1 MSEADDASSKA
12 ANLTAVEAISAKLA
26 EVTRL
31 AEKLDAKLCEAG
43 ARTQPV
49 PISTSALPISSTLTS
64 TTTTLARISSPI
76 VLTKS
81 TTTTTTTSSITAASI
96 GETIPTFVSS
106 NDFVST
112 SISANPADAAAD
124 VSNLTVS
131 NFGLLSSTTSSSS
144 SSSSSGAIVVSHV
157 EDTKTSSAVSS
168 VPTGS
173 FPSMMASNTSSMI
186 TDDVAEKKEIE
197 DVEKLNE
204 ESTNEDVNVDGYVT
218 ATECSITPTAR
229 SRSESFVTTP
239 ECEDVVSPIIPT
251 TSPTSAW
258 WKSEEESKDTEIII
272 PVEIEKS
279 DLSLQSSKMDEEEKP
294 GLLPIGKI
302 VTIEKST
309 EEKSG
314 KIVKEV
320 TETTTLRVSHDT
332 HLGVASYK
340 VTSNTLEDHR
350 QNVDVKKM
358 QDSNHIL
365 IEDENTKLNGIDRDD
380 IDVTSAKKDSSEL
393 PKEESKEIPIYSTT
407 SKEVTIDE
415 EKSQIISKE
424 TKNVC
429 SITKTY
435 ARQHEDSGIEMS
447 PTKRDKDD
455 LDGEEFLENARKS
468 GEWLR
473 LKVLEVQPELTKLGS
488 SVKEATEL
496 SNSHN
501 EVLLRLQSKQSPVEE
516 LLRQADQLIS
526 TQRPRA
532 EIYAAMAETL
542 GQAWRDVNDLLER
555 RKQILDCNVLFQCR
569 AEECGESMKALEMAC
584 NDHLLPIEI
593 DAVKN
598 FLSKIHDLR
607 KTMLEALM
615 GALQEGKTLL
625 DKLKEIANE
634 GTLDSR
640 PDKIKID
647 ADHAVLKVERWLE
660 DLHDKRRLIE
670 ASFRSR
676 KTQLE
681 QCLALAL
688 LATDLRD
695 LEEIL
700 NDRISALS
708 SSCDQLGDTSS
719 SAELLLFELKK
730 LQTEAKEFQD
740 RSIKITKSTERLV
753 SSGHFAGEQATE
765 QAYAI
770 LGAAADYVN
779 DLDQY
784 ETLLNRAVAFF
795 EAARSAITKLD
806 QLEIQLVTTE
816 HPPFS
821 TRLARFHGQ
830 MVNTIE
836 DVTSKPLM
844 EGYALLDITGRGAPG
859 AEGVRRTVEEL
870 ENRKIRLLQR
880 CTANEEENLEIS
892 RMINIFLEKY
902 EELHVW
908 LTNIA
913 EAFLQGHQDMGSDL
927 PMAKDFYKL
936 HDQLLND
943 LDKRNNEVEHLEFE
957 ILPIRERLDESQK
970 HEFHTKII
978 ELQNS
983 WAKTKNIV
991 ARRVDLG
998 YLYVQFHEIV
1008 EELRNKIELFDNNLE
1023 NCTEESKID
1032 DLMNKWKTIQSI
1044 YLKLSNS
1051 GKVFLDEAAK
1061 INDPYLDV
1069 TRACLC
1075 VQTLLEIF
1083 ANRQLTIT
1091 ESWEKW
1097 QTTIKILKE
1106 RRIEHERKIEESTK
1120 TLEWVSKFGEQL
1132 YPVITCQSIRIDSI
1146 LRDLEGS
1153 KRRILPELNKAVD
1166 ELDSRIK
1173 SIDNLVEKGEMHVD
1187 QQIKE
1192 KLSQMYEK
1200 LHTTA
1205 KNYKDLLTS
1214 LISIFENLH
1223 EVEHKIE
1230 ESKTKVDHVTSFS
1243 KSYDVDSVLN
1253 DFETNKRTITESLKH
1268 IQTEIEIIIGKIKL
1282 LEPPEAALQ
1291 DIDKLRLA
1299 LDNVVSPFQT
1309 FTVQTLTR
1317 IEEHRRICIFS
1328 EDLSRIDSDLRDL
1341 NEQLQTVDARFNE
1354 NLQAAKTA
1362 ANAFNQFEATMTMLE
1377 QRIDVFV
1384 RTTEKTIVISTP
1396 HVRNDLTSLKERW
1409 RDLKSR
1415 MENIKKR
1422 MVLCIQYFEL
1432 LEEAKEWYREGGKLL
1447 IVIARKAT
1455 SVKVP
1460 KDAMDL
1466 LQEIENYLKPG
1477 EQNQDNRIERLK
1489 ELSTLTFGIDRLPQ
1503 FNEIIVENRQ
1513 MLDSFAVISSEL
1525 RTLIQNLQNAE
1536 DLREKLRIEKLEADE
1551 KLHAVK
1557 KEMAAAEAARLEAE
1571 NARKIA
1577 EKLAVETLERAEIE
1591 ANRLKEEQLAK
1602 IEAQKVSTPTPTP
1615 PPPMSFSVSA
1625 QTDKFDGADEKYIH
1639 ETHTSAV
1646 TKKEI
1651 HILEKMKIEKIVPI
1665 VQKEPS
1671 PPKQMIV
1678 EESHKTM
1685 VYETEEKV
1693 SPEFTIPLNDATV
1706 QEGER
1711 FTFECRLIGYP
1722 IPEVVWYKD
1731 GISILNNPDYL
1742 TTFHQ
1747 GICTLTIEE
1756 TFAEDSAKF
1765 TCKAFNN
1772 FGSAE
1777 TSATL
1782 TVKETAPEEQP
1793 SPPVF
1798 IKELKQSTAIEG
1810 NSYRLE
1816 CTVEGNPLP
1825 TVQWYK
1831 NETNIDN
1838 SPDYIITYNNGEACM
1853 SFDEVFLDDKGI
1865 YTCKATNRLGQVST
1879 SAVLDVKSIE
1889 TSTEKPYFLIPLS
1902 NAMARAG
1909 QRVKLECEATG
1920 NPMPQL
1926 FWTHDGKPIDETTH
1940 TKIQTESGRTSLI
1953 ISEAFPKDA
1962 GCYTVTA
1969 KNDIGE
1975 ASVSCNVSVK
1985 GLLRRETSDSEF
1997 ACSDMEPTEPKIQL
2011 RLKDHEVFE
2020 GHSVRLDCV
2029 IVGQPEPEVIW
2040 YHNDKPVKESVDFQL
2055 LFQGDKC
2062 SLIIHE
2068 AYVDDAGVYKVVAIN
2083 SGGET
2088 SSQCTLKVLPI
2099 ARNLEEA
2106 DAKDKEIPV
2115 SSSPSSPPKF
2125 VKLPTDSLVAEGE
2138 DASFECAVTGEPKP
2152 EVKWYF
2158 DNNEIKTD
2166 NRILIKEKE
2175 DGTITLK
2182 ILSTIPED
2190 KGNYVVKA
2198 TNISGE
2204 AKAFARLVVRSL
2216 TDFRKKEEFVKMEE
2230 KLIAPS
2236 FKERFINR
2244 FVPEGVSTKF
2254 ECIVV
2259 GKPVPKIQWLFND
2272 RPVHGKDFLVSVSG
2286 DRQVLTIPETESS
2299 HAGTISCVAEN
2310 TAGKATCNAKLEIGI
2325 EPKREEE
2332 GTERLLQLVEIK
2344 PVEDMHAS
2352 SSSDKHFTAEKMS
2365 DETGLSGSQI
2375 LTKMSQTITESKTTH
2390 TSTKKEFISSMMSS
2404 SMGTPGQE
2412 PTSVTVK
2419 STVHSTEQSTSE
2431 NNAPPVVQSQKIEEF
2446 EKIIQD
2452 QPGEIR
2458 QEKTVVVSQGE
2469 EGIKRDG
2476 KTAQVQKPSRKS
2488 TAPRFVSP
2496 LTGMIVD
2503 QGADIILEGI
2513 VDGYPQPNIS
2523 WSKNGQE
2530 LQAKDGAKT
2539 SYTHNHVRLELKN
2552 VNVKNAGRYTC
2563 TANNEVG
2570 SASSTA
2576 DLVVKKTIFPPVFG
2590 RRLQA
2595 QVVKRGDR
2603 VIMEV
2608 EITGT
2613 PEPTVTWYKDDIP
2626 IKEQPPSLRIR
2637 QQGNCYILQIDKAE
2651 KTHAGK
2657 YMVRAINA
2665 GGEAQSIA
2673 DFAVFEPTPDTMT
2686 EVHKTVIYENVQDK
2700 KIIQPDVKKV
2710 DDVPSATTTLKT
2722 EQITG
2727 MTTIQPSSILKTI
2740 PTPSPAPITT
2750 TPILPSSLS
2759 TIRKT
2764 EVIDEIPEMKTCRSE
2779 KISSTFESHQTE
2791 TKSEQKFHMKLEHK
2805 TPPIIEPKAR
2815 PELTTTV
2822 KKVVQEDF
2830 TSKLIEPPS
2839 VATVEE
2845 QTKIENE
2852 NIETSTI
2859 AKKDALSFFESIT
2872 KESETVPKGPK
2883 EMIKLIDDSDG
2894 KGHEVKV
2901 GKLTQSYE
2909 RSTGYQEIKKPEPK
2923 PMDFQTTKKSV
2934 QDIFTK
2940 LEHGSSTRGV
2950 DNKLFDFPYS
2960 DYKSPLL
2967 DTKKTIMEDI
2977 TISSS
2982 PIESSASMFT
2992 RLETKS
2998 ESSETMMKGFTLV
3011 PEPPPEIGYMPKPD
3025 EIKKKSP
3032 EVPIKAKQLQESF
3045 EKTLSPI
3052 DAPIGGVKIFPTV
3065 PQKVIESPKIVK
3077 KPSTMPPPPF
3087 ELDKKEVVEEV
3098 CIKKDVHEK
3107 KDSSKMLKEE
3117 KIESPK
3123 FVSVP
3128 SYIRPVSPA
3137 RPWSSSSD
3145 VETRSHVSTDI
3156 SEYRCHS
3163 AASSHQEILRSI
3175 SPRPSVDGLAM
3186 EKSWAKKNTEATRKS
3201 WPPQP
3206 PTPSDTTPTLIKQF
3220 PGEDY
3225 KTSTKEFKQ
3234 ETEQTP
3240 DGGVK
3245 KTSIES
3251 SSSLEKHSWSSK
3263 QESMEKIVEKAPSP
3277 SKVVPPIIYKAE
3289 TIKVDHA
3296 INTIQEQSMRE
3307 KYSSECDVQKQSS
3320 SEKIVEEYSLKSP
3333 WSVGTDLK
3341 APGLVKSVEPPKKIY
3356 VPPTQ
3361 ESSKKMTESYSYD
3374 SVILEPGPPP
3384 EIGYV
3389 PPPMVK
3395 EKKIEMSVETK
3406 PAKIPPSTIKTIP
3419 SSVLQKKEESPP
3431 VLPPK
3436 DVKMTPPPLPAKQQS
3451 SLDNLE
3457 PFPFKPSPS
3466 PTQTKPVT
3474 KVVPPVTTPT
3484 KFVKGTF
3491 GSDYESDMD
3500 IHVKPKW
3507 RPYESD
3513 SEEPRYRRVQAP
3525 VSKQTVRPR
3534 STEPEPLPPSK
3545 FDTPPVEF
3553 SGPSKSMLT
3562 EESQQKMYKK
3572 TTFKRHE
3579 RETTKQQQQQPK
3591 YQPPI
3596 QPQTPPIVLKPGSP
3610 PIYVQP
3616 STISKPQPPKSPPT
3630 KKPESPKFKVKTF
3643 QQESGY
3649 MADTDEPLQQKAS
3662 NITIQKSFG
3671 KHDGSTSST
3680 SSSHM
3685 ESRTSYSESKS
3696 EYFESKSYHSHQ
3708 QQQKKEISS
3717 FVPITTITTP
3727 SPSSFPSQKPT
3738 PQQRTSFV
3746 EKTYSSSS
3754 GTEPTKLK
3762 TSKETVF
3769 TTDHSTHRKMESTRK
3784 VQGPSPSPS
3793 KFVKGEFRE
3802 SDYESDYDGRI
3813 SSVWK
3818 PRTTIETDDR
3828 SFKPVKPTLTGPG
3841 KSKEPI
3847 VSTLQ
3852 PDKIIEKT
3860 STKEQYEQ
3868 DNRMEDRSM
3877 IVTTP
3882 TRIKQVLLP
3891 GSPPEIAYAPPQGQ
3905 ETYYEARAGMPYH
3918 NAIGTETRKT
3928 VRMDESTENSRR
3940 IVTVEQTSRVIK
3952 FGDKQKSSSDLG
3964 SSMDD
3969 STKKQQQ
3976 KSYYRVPT
3984 PKKFVQGQFR
3994 ESDYESDVDSSR
4006 IKPKWAPADSDSE
4019 DPRYRRV
4026 QPPSGKSVRSSSL
4039 PVRQEHVVS
4048 PLEFDTG
4055 PPTPSSTMKRQTSMT
4070 QLRDDIRTSK
4080 LESTKFQQ
4088 QPFTRHDESMLQPG
4102 SPPEFGFVS
4111 RTDVK
4116 KAANHVASRHMS
4128 DMTSTFKSKTE
4139 KFVSDIQSDLKQGK
4153 PILKHPA
4160 ESRVSDGDEPR
4171 TYREESRVAEHGMKQ
4186 IDPDTGLIYFKYDF
4200 GYEFGIVLPGE
4211 GKKTITSTNKTI
4223 QGQRRASDIEVPI
4236 VHEFTTKK
4244 ENGYAKKESSN
4255 ISSSR
4260 ATKSTKFGPSKTVK
4274 WEPTSESEFSEAEDT
4289 KNARRRYPGFGGDN
4303 TTMPAPPSLVIPCS
4317 PSPSRWDH
4325 TTPSPLSL
4333 SPSLPSL
4340 SPRYSSATGPP
4351 SNVDSAGSPWPT
4363 SNGVSSAK
4371 EVIQP
4376 YLEILPK
4383 KAPLFI
4389 TPLRDIAVVSGQTA
4403 RFECIVQAEPQPN
4416 ILWSKDGRIIENSTN
4431 YEIHYRNGVCRL
4443 TIAHAYP
4450 DDAGTYACTATNGLG
4465 STVTSST
4472 LQVPGNRR
4480 SIYAPI

>member
-1 MSEADDASSKA
+1 MPTKGLEAADVLVALESKLAYLPGGRDREGRPLIVVNVPSELQPTTKPRLESIILYFLSIFSEGTKKGGLVLIIDARYRAWRVARSCIRLSVMLLGSRATSVFVIRPDGFWDKRVDSCTKSYKDSEPMYVTVERLHAFIEFSQLPYELCGNKFYDHTEWIRKRLKVEEYTKDGLELLSKMSNLHERLSSLDGIRMRQSDDDLESYWEIGMELTSVASRILNSGRSLVNTMSRDSSRDSLDTVKRIHGLLDSIELKQVDIENCWTQMERSLDTVKVIDDLEKGVSQVTEWILGPADAMLNCSYQVGFDVISSDELRRQHEQLELKCRETYGRYAELLHKIDCLPTGHLPEDLKSQKDFMDFVCRSFASRLERRRNVLITCQRFFRLVSEYFDKTSEVFDRLVMTNTTHDFSQASLKLLMLENNQLALEVLEQELVKEGEKLSDILSMPVKDALGRDIHVDYGEDIVNVRDILDATIARKNIFNDSVELQKLTLKQISLIYTYENDAEQAVKWLNDLFNVLFHNLMEVGCSTSEIQLQKEKHQSFQETAKGTYEYGCQLVNGARVLRLSCRLSLDNNVHLFSRLRQTWKQLRSAGQEQLTRLRVCAVFHRSVEDHCSKLRDLIEIVGSLKRARKNEDFASECRARAEIRDILGDREKLLLDVGRMVRLGRLLRTRLKEPVYHQRMSEAEDASGKA

-49 PISTSALPISSTLTS
+49 PIPSSALSISSTLTP
-64 TTTTLARISSPI
+64 TTTTLACTTSPV
-76 VLTKS
+76 VLPKPI
-81 TTTTTTTSSITAASI
+81 TTTTISSITASI
-96 GETIPTFVSS
+96 SEITPTFVYS
-106 NDFVST
+106 NDSASSSIGATDVST
-112 SISANPADAAAD
+112 
-124 VSNLTVS
+124 LTSSS
-131 NFGLLSSTTSSSS
+131 NFGLLP
-144 SSSSSGAIVVSHV
+144 GPIVSHV

-168 VPTGS
+168 IPSGS
-173 FPSMMASNTSSMI
+173 FPSMMASSEVVSNSSSM
-186 TDDVAEKKEIE
+186 TDAAEEKQDIE
-197 DVEKLNE
+197 DVEKLHE

-229 SRSESFVTTP
+229 SRSESFVTSP
-239 ECEDVVSPIIPT
+239 ECEDIVVSSIIPT
-251 TSPTSAW
+251 ASSTLAW
-258 WKSEEESKDTEIII
+258 WKPEEPTKEPEIII
-272 PVEIEKS
+272 PVKVEKS
-279 DLSLQSSKMDEEEKP
+279 DVLMQNTKVEEKNELVP
-294 GLLPIGKI
+294 LGK
-302 VTIEKST
+302 VVSIEKTT
-309 EEKSG
+309 EERSG

-332 HLGVASYK
+332 HLGLASYK
-340 VTSNTLEDHR
+340 VTSNTLEDHM
-350 QNVDVKKM
+350 QNVDVKEM
-358 QDSNHIL
+358 HDSHHVI
-365 IEDENTKLNGIDRDD
+365 IEDPNKTLNGIDPE
-380 IDVTSAKKDSSEL
+380 IDPISMKDLSESS
-393 PKEESKEIPIYSTT
+393 KDESSKRTPIYTKMIKKITT
-407 SKEVTIDE
+407 DE
-415 EKSQIISKE
+415 EKSHRISKE

-435 ARQHEDSGIEMS
+435 TRHHEDSGIEMS
-447 PTKRDKDD
+447 PTKRDKNEIE
-455 LDGEEFLENARKS
+455 GEEFLENARKS

-496 SNSHN
+496 SNAHN

-532 EIYAAMAETL
+532 EVYAAMAETL

-555 RKQILDCNVLFQCR
+555 RKQILDSNVLFQCR
-569 AEECGESMKALEMAC
+569 AEECGESMRALEMAC
-584 NDHLLPIEI
+584 NDTLLPIEI
-593 DAVKN
+593 EAVKN

-615 GALQEGKTLL
+615 GALQEGKILL

-640 PDKIKID
+640 PDKIKIE

-700 NDRISALS
+700 NDRIAALS
-708 SSCDQLGDTSS
+708 STCDQLGDSSS

-730 LQTEAKEFQD
+730 LQAEAKEFQD

-821 TRLARFHGQ
+821 TRLARFHAQ
-830 MVNTIE
+830 TVSTIE

-859 AEGVRRTVEEL
+859 AEGVKRTVEEL
-870 ENRKIRLLQR
+870 ESRKIRLLER
-880 CTANEEENLEIS
+880 CTAHEEENLEIS
-892 RMINIFLEKY
+892 RMINVFLEKH
-902 EELHVW
+902 EELHIW

-927 PMAKDFYKL
+927 PMAKDFYRL
-936 HDQLLND
+936 HSQLLDD
-943 LDKRNNEVEHLEFE
+943 LEKRTNEVEHLEFE
-957 ILPIRERLDESQK
+957 VIPIRERLDEAQRR
-970 HEFHTKII
+970 EFQTKII

-991 ARRVDLG
+991 AHRIDLG
-998 YLYVQFHEIV
+998 FLYVQFHEIV
-1008 EELRNKIELFDNNLE
+1008 DELRNKIESLE
-1023 NCTEESKID
+1023 NDLKSNADVLNETKIE
-1032 DLMNKWKTIQSI
+1032 DLKSKWKALQPV
-1044 YLKLSNS
+1044 YLRLSNS

-1061 INDPYLDV
+1061 TNDPYLDIP
-1069 TRACLC
+1069 RACLC
-1075 VQTLLEIF
+1075 VETLLEKF

-1097 QTTIKILKE
+1097 QTTIKILRE
-1106 RRIEHERKIEESTK
+1106 RRIEHERKIEESTR

-1132 YPVITCQSIRIDSI
+1132 YPVITCQSIRVDSI

-1153 KRRILPELNKAVD
+1153 RRRILPELNKAVD
-1166 ELDSRIK
+1166 ELDARIK
-1173 SIDNLVEKGEMHVD
+1173 SIDNLVEKGQMQIDQEMS
-1187 QQIKE
+1187 E
-1192 KLSQMYEK
+1192 RLSQMYEK
-1200 LHTTA
+1200 LHSTA
-1205 KNYKDLLTS
+1205 KNYKDLLMS
-1214 LISIFENLH
+1214 LISIFECLH
-1223 EVEHKIE
+1223 EVEHKMDE
-1230 ESKTKVDHVTSFS
+1230 AKTKVDYITSFS
-1243 KSYDVDSVLN
+1243 KSYDVDGAVN
-1253 DFETNKRTITESLKH
+1253 DLEMMKRTITESLKH
-1268 IQTEIEIIIGKIKL
+1268 IQTEIEAVVVTIKQ
-1282 LEPPEAALQ
+1282 LEPPDAASQ
-1291 DIDKLRLA
+1291 DIEKLRQA
-1299 LDNVVSPFQT
+1299 LDNVASPFQI
-1309 FTVQTLTR
+1309 FTVETLTR
-1317 IEEHRRICIFS
+1317 IEEHRRICIFG

-1341 NEQLQTVDARFNE
+1341 NDQLQIVDGRSNE
-1354 NLQAAKTA
+1354 NLQAAKA
-1362 ANAFNQFEATMTMLE
+1362 AAAAFSQFEATMTILE

-1384 RTTEKTIVISTP
+1384 RTTEDTIVSSAP
-1396 HVRNDLTSLKERW
+1396 HVRNDLTSLKEKW

-1415 MENIKKR
+1415 MENSKKR

-1460 KDAMDL
+1460 KDATDL
-1466 LQEIENYLKPG
+1466 LQEIDNYLKPG
-1477 EQNQDNRIERLK
+1477 EQNQENRIERLK
-1489 ELSTLTFGIDRLPQ
+1489 ELSTIIFGTDRLPQ
-1503 FNEIIVENRQ
+1503 FNEVIVENRQ

-1525 RTLIQNLQNAE
+1525 RTLVQNLQNAE
-1536 DLREKLRIEKLEADE
+1536 DLREKLRMEKLEADE

-1557 KEMAAAEAARLEAE
+1557 REMAAAEAARNEAE
-1571 NARKIA
+1571 NARKMA
-1577 EKLAVETLERAEIE
+1577 EKIAAETLERAEME
-1591 ANRLKEEQLAK
+1591 AKRLKEEKLAK
-1602 IEAQKVSTPTPTP
+1602 LEAQKIITQP
-1615 PPPMSFSVSA
+1615 PSFSVSA
-1625 QTDKFDGADEKYIH
+1625 QTDKFESTDERYIH
-1639 ETHTSAV
+1639 ESHTSAV

-1651 HILEKMKIEKIVPI
+1651 HILQKMEVEKIVPI

-1671 PPKQMIV
+1671 PPKQIT
-1678 EESHKTM
+1678 EESHKSI
-1685 VYETEEKV
+1685 VHEVEQKV

-1747 GICTLTIEE
+1747 GISTLTIEE
-1756 TFAEDSAKF
+1756 TFAEDSARF

-1772 FGSAE
+1772 LGSAE

-1798 IKELKQSTAIEG
+1798 VKELQPSVAIE
-1810 NSYRLE
+1810 SSSHRLE

-1838 SPDYIITYNNGEACM
+1838 SPDYIITYNNGEACL
-1853 SFDEVFLDDKGI
+1853 SFEEVFLDDRAI

-1879 SAVLDVKSIE
+1879 SAVLDVESME
-1889 TSTEKPYFLIPLS
+1889 TSTEKPYFLTPLS

-1920 NPMPQL
+1920 NPIPRL
-1926 FWTHDGKPIDETTH
+1926 SWTHDGKPIDETIH

-1962 GCYTVTA
+1962 GCYTVIA
-1969 KNDIGE
+1969 KNDVGE

-1985 GLLRRETSDSEF
+1985 GRLPRETSDSEF

-2011 RLKDHEVFE
+2011 RLKDHEVLE
-2020 GHSVRLDCV
+2020 GHTVRLDCV

-2040 YHNDKPVKESVDFQL
+2040 YHNDKPVKESADFQL

-2068 AYVDDAGVYKVVAIN
+2068 AFVDDAGVYRVVAIN

-2088 SSQCTLKVLPI
+2088 SSQCTLKVIPI
-2099 ARNLEEA
+2099 SRHSE
-2106 DAKDKEIPV
+2106 DVDSKDKQASESAIPN
-2115 SSSPSSPPKF
+2115 SPPKF

-2138 DASFECAVTGEPKP
+2138 DVSFECAVTGEPKP

-2158 DNNEIKTD
+2158 DNNEIIADK
-2166 NRILIKEKE
+2166 RILIKQKE
-2175 DGTITLK
+2175 DGTIMMK
-2182 ILSTIPED
+2182 ILSAIPED

-2198 TNISGE
+2198 TNICGE

-2216 TDFRKKEEFVKMEE
+2216 SDFRKKEEFVKMEE
-2230 KLIAPS
+2230 KLIPPS
-2236 FKERFINR
+2236 FKERFTSR
-2244 FVPEGVSTKF
+2244 LVPEGVSTKF
-2254 ECIVV
+2254 ECIAI
-2259 GKPVPKIQWLFND
+2259 GKPAPKIQWLFND

-2286 DRQVLTIPETESS
+2286 DRQVLTIPETGSS

-2310 TAGKATCNAKLEIGI
+2310 TAGKATCNAKLEIDI
-2325 EPKREEE
+2325 EPKKEE
-2332 GTERLLQLVEIK
+2332 GVERVLELVEVK
-2344 PVEDMHAS
+2344 PVEDMHAA
-2352 SSSDKHFTAEKMS
+2352 SSSDKHFSAEKMS
-2365 DETGLSGSQI
+2365 DEGGLGSQI
-2375 LTKMSQTITESKTTH
+2375 LTKMSQTITESTTTH

-2404 SMGTPGQE
+2404 STATPGQE

-2431 NNAPPVVQSQKIEEF
+2431 NGAPPVVQSQKVEEF
-2446 EKIIQD
+2446 EKIVQD

-2476 KTAQVQKPSRKS
+2476 KTMQVQKPTRKS

-2503 QGADIILEGI
+2503 QGADVVVEGI

-2530 LQAKDGAKT
+2530 LQPKDGAKT
-2539 SYTHNHVRLELKN
+2539 SYAHNHVRLELKN

-2563 TANNEVG
+2563 TASNECG

-2603 VIMEV
+2603 VLMEV

-2613 PEPTVTWYKDDIP
+2613 PEPTVIWYKDDVP
-2626 IKEQPPSLRIR
+2626 VKEQPPALRIR

-2651 KTHAGK
+2651 KVHAGK
-2657 YMVRAINA
+2657 YMVRATNA

-2700 KIIQPDVKKV
+2700 KIIQPDVKKF
-2710 DDVPSATTTLKT
+2710 DVPSATLKT
-2722 EQITG
+2722 EQVAA
-2727 MTTIQPSSILKTI
+2727 TTIQPSSILKTI
-2740 PTPSPAPITT
+2740 PSPAPAST
-2750 TPILPSSLS
+2750 LS
-2759 TIRKT
+2759 TIRT
-2764 EVIDEIPEMKTCRSE
+2764 TQVIEEPEMKSCRSE
-2779 KISSTFESHQTE
+2779 TISSTFETHQTE

-2805 TPPIIEPKAR
+2805 TPPIIEPRAR

-2822 KKVVQEDF
+2822 KQVTQEEIS
-2830 TSKLIEPPS
+2830 SKFIEPKS
-2839 VATVEE
+2839 VTVEE
-2845 QTKIENE
+2845 ATKIENE

-2859 AKKDALSFFESIT
+2859 ARKDALSFFESIT
-2872 KESETVPKGPK
+2872 KESESVPKRPK
-2883 EMIKLIDDSDG
+2883 EMIKLIDDADG

-2901 GKLTQSYE
+2901 GKLTQNYE
-2909 RSTGYQEIKKPEPK
+2909 RSTAFQEIKKPEPK
-2923 PMDFQTTKKSV
+2923 PTDFQTTKKSV

-2940 LEHGSSTRGV
+2940 LEYGSSSRGV
-2950 DNKLFDFPYS
+2950 DNKLFDFPYEE
-2960 DYKSPLL
+2960 YKLPPLE
-2967 DTKKTIMEDI
+2967 TKKTLLEDI
-2977 TISSS
+2977 AVSGAPIIETIS
-2982 PIESSASMFT
+2982 
-2992 RLETKS
+2992 RLKTQS
-2998 ESSETMMKGFTLV
+2998 ESTETMTEGFNLV
-3011 PEPPPEIGYMPKPD
+3011 PEPPPEIGYMPKPE

-3032 EVPIKAKQLQESF
+3032 EVPLKAKQLQESF

-3052 DAPIGGVKIFPTV
+3052 DAPVGGVKIFPIT
-3065 PQKVIESPKIVK
+3065 PQKVLESPKITR

-3087 ELDKKEVVEEV
+3087 ELEKKEVIEEI

-3107 KDSSKMLKEE
+3107 KDSKTLKEE
-3117 KIESPK
+3117 KIEAPK
-3123 FVSVP
+3123 FVPAPSVRPP
-3128 SYIRPVSPA
+3128 SPP

-3145 VETRSHVSTDI
+3145 IETRSHVSTDI

-3163 AASSHQEILRSI
+3163 AASSHQEILRST
-3175 SPRPSVDGLAM
+3175 SPRPSADGLAM
-3186 EKSWAKKNTEATRKS
+3186 EKSWAKKCTDATRKS
-3201 WPPQP
+3201 WPP
-3206 PTPSDTTPTLIKQF
+3206 PSDSTTTMPKQF

-3225 KTSTKEFKQ
+3225 KSSTKEFKQ
-3234 ETEQTP
+3234 ETEHTS
-3240 DGGVK
+3240 DGGFK
-3245 KTSIES
+3245 KTSMES
-3251 SSSLEKHSWSSK
+3251 SSTLEKRSWSTK
-3263 QESMEKIVEKAPSP
+3263 QESMEKVIERAPSP
-3277 SKVVPPIIYKAE
+3277 PKVKPIIYKAE

-3296 INTIQEQSMRE
+3296 INTIQEKSMHE
-3307 KYSSECDVQKQSS
+3307 KYTSEYDVQKQAS
-3320 SEKIVEEYSLKSP
+3320 SEKTIEEFSLKSP
-3333 WSVGTDLK
+3333 WPVETDLK
-3341 APGLVKSVEPPKKIY
+3341 APGLVKSVEPPKKIF
-3356 VPPTQ
+3356 VLPQ
-3361 ESSKKMTESYSYD
+3361 ESSSMTTESHSYD

-3389 PPPMVK
+3389 PPPTIK
-3395 EKKIEMSVETK
+3395 EKKIEKIEKTLEMSLETK
-3406 PAKIPPSTIKTIP
+3406 PAKIPPGAIRTIP
-3419 SSVLQKKEESPP
+3419 PPVSQKKEEPPPPPPP

-3436 DVKMTPPPLPAKQQS
+3436 DVRITPPPIPAKQS
-3451 SLDNLE
+3451 LLDNLE

-3466 PTQTKPVT
+3466 PAVTKPTT
-3474 KVVPPVTTPT
+3474 KLLPPVTPT

-3491 GSDYESDMD
+3491 GSDYESDIE

-3525 VSKQTVRPR
+3525 VPKQTTRPR

-3545 FDTPPVEF
+3545 FDIPPVEF
-3553 SGPSKSMLT
+3553 SGPSKSILT
-3562 EESQQKMYKK
+3562 EETQQKMYKK
-3572 TTFKRHE
+3572 TIFKRHE
-3579 RETTKQQQQQPK
+3579 KETKQQPN
-3591 YQPPI
+3591 YQPSQTQASP
-3596 QPQTPPIVLKPGSP
+3596 PQVVLKPGSP

-3616 STISKPQPPKSPPT
+3616 TSKSQAPKSPPT

-3671 KHDGSTSST
+3671 KHDGSTSSA
-3680 SSSHM
+3680 SSHI

-3696 EYFESKSYHSHQ
+3696 EYFESKSYHSHEQ
-3708 QQQKKEISS
+3708 HKKEVSS
-3717 FVPITTITTP
+3717 FVPTITSP
-3727 SPSSFPSQKPT
+3727 SPSSLSSQKPAVE
-3738 PQQRTSFV
+3738 QRTSFI

-3762 TSKETVF
+3762 TAKETVY
-3769 TTDHSTHRKMESTRK
+3769 TTDLSSHRKMDTTRK
-3784 VQGPSPSPS
+3784 VQAPSPSPS

-3818 PRTTIETDDR
+3818 PRGTETDDR
-3828 SFKPVKPTLTGPG
+3828 SFKPVKSTLTG
-3841 KSKEPI
+3841 S
-3847 VSTLQ
+3847 
-3852 PDKIIEKT
+3852 
-3860 STKEQYEQ
+3860 
-3868 DNRMEDRSM
+3868 
-3877 IVTTP
+3877 
-3882 TRIKQVLLP
+3882 
-3891 GSPPEIAYAPPQGQ
+3891 AY
-3905 ETYYEARAGMPYH
+3905 
-3918 NAIGTETRKT
+3918 
-3928 VRMDESTENSRR
+3928 
-3940 IVTVEQTSRVIK
+3940 
-3952 FGDKQKSSSDLG
+3952 
-3964 SSMDD
+3964 
-3969 STKKQQQ
+3969 
-3976 KSYYRVPT
+3976 
-3984 PKKFVQGQFR
+3984 
-3994 ESDYESDVDSSR
+3994 
-4006 IKPKWAPADSDSE
+4006 
-4019 DPRYRRV
+4019 
-4026 QPPSGKSVRSSSL
+4026 
-4039 PVRQEHVVS
+4039 
-4048 PLEFDTG
+4048 
-4055 PPTPSSTMKRQTSMT
+4055 
-4070 QLRDDIRTSK
+4070 
-4080 LESTKFQQ
+4080 
-4088 QPFTRHDESMLQPG
+4088 
-4102 SPPEFGFVS
+4102 
-4111 RTDVK
+4111 
-4116 KAANHVASRHMS
+4116 
-4128 DMTSTFKSKTE
+4128 
-4139 KFVSDIQSDLKQGK
+4139 
-4153 PILKHPA
+4153 
-4160 ESRVSDGDEPR
+4160 
-4171 TYREESRVAEHGMKQ
+4171 
-4186 IDPDTGLIYFKYDF
+4186 
-4200 GYEFGIVLPGE
+4200 
-4211 GKKTITSTNKTI
+4211 NK
-4223 QGQRRASDIEVPI
+4223 
-4236 VHEFTTKK
+4236 
-4244 ENGYAKKESSN
+4244 
-4255 ISSSR
+4255 
-4260 ATKSTKFGPSKTVK
+4260 
-4274 WEPTSESEFSEAEDT
+4274 
-4289 KNARRRYPGFGGDN
+4289 
-4303 TTMPAPPSLVIPCS
+4303 
-4317 PSPSRWDH
+4317 
-4325 TTPSPLSL
+4325 
-4333 SPSLPSL
+4333 
-4340 SPRYSSATGPP
+4340 
-4351 SNVDSAGSPWPT
+4351 
-4363 SNGVSSAK
+4363 
-4371 EVIQP
+4371 
-4376 YLEILPK
+4376 
-4383 KAPLFI
+4383 
-4389 TPLRDIAVVSGQTA
+4389 
-4403 RFECIVQAEPQPN
+4403 
-4416 ILWSKDGRIIENSTN
+4416 
-4431 YEIHYRNGVCRL
+4431 
-4443 TIAHAYP
+4443 
-4450 DDAGTYACTATNGLG
+4450 
-4465 STVTSST
+4465 
-4472 LQVPGNRR
+4472 
-4480 SIYAPI
+4480 

>member
-1 MSEADDASSKA
+1 MSEAEDASGKA

-64 TTTTLARISSPI
+64 TTTTLARTTSPI

-81 TTTTTTTSSITAASI
+81 NTTTTTTTTTSSIITAPIDEITS
-96 GETIPTFVSS
+96 TFVST
-106 NDFVST
+106 NDFAST
-112 SISANPADAAAD
+112 LIGANPAAD
-124 VSNLTVS
+124 VSDLTVS
-131 NFGLLSSTTSSSS
+131 NFGLLSS
-144 SSSSSGAIVVSHV
+144 SSSGAIVSHV

-168 VPTGS
+168 IPSGS
-173 FPSMMASNTSSMI
+173 FPSTMTSNTSSMI
-186 TDDVAEKKEIE
+186 TDDSTEKKQDID
-197 DVEKLNE
+197 DVEKFNE

-239 ECEDVVSPIIPT
+239 ECEDAIVSSIIPT
-251 TSPTSAW
+251 TTTSTSAW
-258 WKSEEESKDTEIII
+258 WKPEEFMKEQEIII

-279 DLSLQSSKMDEEEKP
+279 DVPLQSSKMEEEKT
-294 GLLPIGKI
+294 GLVPIGKI

-350 QNVDVKKM
+350 QNVDIKKM
-358 QDSNHIL
+358 QDSNHTL

-380 IDVTSAKKDSSEL
+380 IDVTSAKGLSEPP
-393 PKEESKEIPIYSTT
+393 PKEESKKIPMNSTT
-407 SKEVTIDE
+407 KKEITIDE
-415 EKSQIISKE
+415 EKSQTISKE

-435 ARQHEDSGIEMS
+435 TRHHEDSGIEMS

-455 LDGEEFLENARKS
+455 LEGEEFLENARKAIIGKMVDGHDSRETMDKSPEGSVEDSLTIAEDKEHSQEQNSTTTGSTPTTTISTIAVQSGETRLVIALLQS

-488 SVKEATEL
+488 TVKEATEL

-555 RKQILDCNVLFQCR
+555 RKQILDANVLFQCR

-593 DAVKN
+593 EAVKN

-821 TRLARFHGQ
+821 TRLARFHSQ
-830 MVNTIE
+830 MVSTIE

-892 RMINIFLEKY
+892 RMINIFLEKH

-908 LTNIA
+908 LSNIA
-913 EAFLQGHQDMGSDL
+913 DAFLQGHQDMGSDL
-927 PMAKDFYKL
+927 PMANDFYKL
-936 HDQLLND
+936 HSQLLDD
-943 LDKRNNEVEHLEFE
+943 LEKRNNEVEHLEFE
-957 ILPIRERLDESQK
+957 ILPIRERLDESQRR
-970 HEFHTKII
+970 EFQTKIV

-983 WAKTKNIV
+983 WGKTKNIV
-991 ARRVDLG
+991 ARRIDFG

-1008 EELRNKIELFDNNLE
+1008 EELRNKIESFENNLE
-1023 NCTEESKID
+1023 NCNDVLNESKIE
-1032 DLMNKWKTIQSI
+1032 DLINKWKTLQPV
-1044 YLKLSNS
+1044 YLRLSNS

-1083 ANRQLTIT
+1083 ANKQLTIT

-1097 QTTIKILKE
+1097 QTTIKTLRE
-1106 RRIEHERKIEESTK
+1106 RRIEHERKIEESTR

-1132 YPVITCQSIRIDSI
+1132 YPVITCQSIRVDSI

-1187 QQIKE
+1187 RQIAE
-1192 KLSQMYEK
+1192 RLSQMYEK
-1200 LHTTA
+1200 LHSTA
-1205 KNYKDLLTS
+1205 DNYKDLLTS
-1214 LISIFENLH
+1214 LISIFENIH
-1223 EVEHKIE
+1223 ELEHKIE
-1230 ESKTKVDHVTSFS
+1230 EAKNKVDHVTSYS

-1253 DFETNKRTITESLKH
+1253 DFEIIKRTITDSLKR
-1268 IQTEIEIIIGKIKL
+1268 IQSEIEVVIGKIKL

-1299 LDNVVSPFQT
+1299 LDNVVSPFQS

-1317 IEEHRRICIFS
+1317 IEEHRRICIFG

-1341 NEQLQTVDARFNE
+1341 NDQLQTVDARFNE

-1362 ANAFNQFEATMTMLE
+1362 AGAFSQFEATMTMLE

-1384 RTTEKTIVISTP
+1384 RTTEETIVISTP
-1396 HVRNDLTSLKERW
+1396 HVRNDLTSLKERL
-1409 RDLKSR
+1409 RDLKLR
-1415 MENIKKR
+1415 MDNIKKR
-1422 MVLCIQYFEL
+1422 MALCIQYFEL

-1466 LQEIENYLKPG
+1466 LEEIDNYLKPG
-1477 EQNQDNRIERLK
+1477 EQNQENRIERLK
-1489 ELSTLTFGIDRLPQ
+1489 ELSTITFGIDRLPQ
-1503 FNEIIVENRQ
+1503 FNEVIVENRQ

-1536 DLREKLRIEKLEADE
+1536 DLREKLRMEKLEADE
-1551 KLHAVK
+1551 KLNAVK
-1557 KEMAAAEAARLEAE
+1557 IEMAAAEAAREEAE

-1577 EKLAVETLERAEIE
+1577 EKLAAETLERAEIE

-1602 IEAQKVSTPTPTP
+1602 IEAQKVSSTP
-1615 PPPMSFSVSA
+1615 PIPPSPPTLFSVSA
-1625 QTDKFDGADEKYIH
+1625 QTDKFDDTDEKYIH

-1651 HILEKMKIEKIVPI
+1651 HILQKMEIEKIVPI

-1671 PPKQMIV
+1671 PPKQTII

-1685 VYETEEKV
+1685 VHEVEQKV

-1756 TFAEDSAKF
+1756 TFAEDSARF

-1772 FGSAE
+1772 LGSAE

-1793 SPPVF
+1793 NPPVF
-1798 IKELKQSTAIEG
+1798 VKELKQSTAIEG
-1810 NSYRLE
+1810 TSHRLE

-1838 SPDYIITYNNGEACM
+1838 SPDYIITYNNGEACL
-1853 SFDEVFLDDKGI
+1853 SFEEVFLDDKGI
-1865 YTCKATNRLGQVST
+1865 YTCKATNKLGQVST
-1879 SAVLDVKSIE
+1879 SAVLNVESIE
-1889 TSTEKPYFLIPLS
+1889 TSTEKPYFLTPLS

-1920 NPMPQL
+1920 NPMPEL

-1969 KNDIGE
+1969 KNDVGD

-2020 GHSVRLDCV
+2020 GHAVRLDCV

-2040 YHNDKPVKESVDFQL
+2040 YHNDKPVKESADFQL

-2088 SSQCTLKVLPI
+2088 SSQCTLKVLRI
-2099 ARNLEEA
+2099 SRNSEEV
-2106 DAKDKEIPV
+2106 DSKDKKEVPV
-2115 SSSPSSPPKF
+2115 SSTVPSSPPKF

-2158 DNNEIKTD
+2158 DNNEIITD

-2182 ILSTIPED
+2182 ILSSIPED

-2244 FVPEGVSTKF
+2244 HVPEGVSTKF
-2254 ECIVV
+2254 ECIVI

-2286 DRQVLTIPETESS
+2286 DRQVLTIPETGSS

-2310 TAGKATCNAKLEIGI
+2310 TAGKATCNAKLEIGT
-2325 EPKREEE
+2325 EPKREE
-2332 GTERLLQLVEIK
+2332 GIERILELVEIK
-2344 PVEDMHAS
+2344 PVEDMHAAS
-2352 SSSDKHFTAEKMS
+2352 SSEKHFSAEKMS
-2365 DETGLSGSQI
+2365 DEAGSGSQI

-2404 SMGTPGQE
+2404 STGTPGQE

-2469 EGIKRDG
+2469 EGIKRDP
-2476 KTAQVQKPSRKS
+2476 KIAQVQKPSRKS

-2539 SYTHNHVRLELKN
+2539 SYAHNHVRLELKN

-2603 VIMEV
+2603 VLMEV

-2626 IKEQPPSLRIR
+2626 IKEQPPTLRIR

-2651 KTHAGK
+2651 KIHAGK

-2700 KIIQPDVKKV
+2700 KIIQ
-2710 DDVPSATTTLKT
+2710 
-2722 EQITG
+2722 
-2727 MTTIQPSSILKTI
+2727 
-2740 PTPSPAPITT
+2740 
-2750 TPILPSSLS
+2750 
-2759 TIRKT
+2759 
-2764 EVIDEIPEMKTCRSE
+2764 
-2779 KISSTFESHQTE
+2779 
-2791 TKSEQKFHMKLEHK
+2791 
-2805 TPPIIEPKAR
+2805 
-2815 PELTTTV
+2815 
-2822 KKVVQEDF
+2822 
-2830 TSKLIEPPS
+2830 
-2839 VATVEE
+2839 
-2845 QTKIENE
+2845 
-2852 NIETSTI
+2852 
-2859 AKKDALSFFESIT
+2859 
-2872 KESETVPKGPK
+2872 
-2883 EMIKLIDDSDG
+2883 
-2894 KGHEVKV
+2894 
-2901 GKLTQSYE
+2901 
-2909 RSTGYQEIKKPEPK
+2909 
-2923 PMDFQTTKKSV
+2923 
-2934 QDIFTK
+2934 
-2940 LEHGSSTRGV
+2940 
-2950 DNKLFDFPYS
+2950 
-2960 DYKSPLL
+2960 
-2967 DTKKTIMEDI
+2967 
-2977 TISSS
+2977 
-2982 PIESSASMFT
+2982 
-2992 RLETKS
+2992 
-2998 ESSETMMKGFTLV
+2998 
-3011 PEPPPEIGYMPKPD
+3011 
-3025 EIKKKSP
+3025 
-3032 EVPIKAKQLQESF
+3032 
-3045 EKTLSPI
+3045 
-3052 DAPIGGVKIFPTV
+3052 
-3065 PQKVIESPKIVK
+3065 
-3077 KPSTMPPPPF
+3077 
-3087 ELDKKEVVEEV
+3087 
-3098 CIKKDVHEK
+3098 
-3107 KDSSKMLKEE
+3107 
-3117 KIESPK
+3117 
-3123 FVSVP
+3123 
-3128 SYIRPVSPA
+3128 
-3137 RPWSSSSD
+3137 
-3145 VETRSHVSTDI
+3145 
-3156 SEYRCHS
+3156 
-3163 AASSHQEILRSI
+3163 
-3175 SPRPSVDGLAM
+3175 
-3186 EKSWAKKNTEATRKS
+3186 
-3201 WPPQP
+3201 
-3206 PTPSDTTPTLIKQF
+3206 
-3220 PGEDY
+3220 
-3225 KTSTKEFKQ
+3225 
-3234 ETEQTP
+3234 
-3240 DGGVK
+3240 
-3245 KTSIES
+3245 
-3251 SSSLEKHSWSSK
+3251 
-3263 QESMEKIVEKAPSP
+3263 
-3277 SKVVPPIIYKAE
+3277 
-3289 TIKVDHA
+3289 
-3296 INTIQEQSMRE
+3296 
-3307 KYSSECDVQKQSS
+3307 
-3320 SEKIVEEYSLKSP
+3320 
-3333 WSVGTDLK
+3333 
-3341 APGLVKSVEPPKKIY
+3341 
-3356 VPPTQ
+3356 
-3361 ESSKKMTESYSYD
+3361 
-3374 SVILEPGPPP
+3374 
-3384 EIGYV
+3384 
-3389 PPPMVK
+3389 
-3395 EKKIEMSVETK
+3395 
-3406 PAKIPPSTIKTIP
+3406 
-3419 SSVLQKKEESPP
+3419 
-3431 VLPPK
+3431 
-3436 DVKMTPPPLPAKQQS
+3436 
-3451 SLDNLE
+3451 
-3457 PFPFKPSPS
+3457 
-3466 PTQTKPVT
+3466 
-3474 KVVPPVTTPT
+3474 
-3484 KFVKGTF
+3484 
-3491 GSDYESDMD
+3491 
-3500 IHVKPKW
+3500 
-3507 RPYESD
+3507 
-3513 SEEPRYRRVQAP
+3513 
-3525 VSKQTVRPR
+3525 
-3534 STEPEPLPPSK
+3534 
-3545 FDTPPVEF
+3545 
-3553 SGPSKSMLT
+3553 
-3562 EESQQKMYKK
+3562 
-3572 TTFKRHE
+3572 
-3579 RETTKQQQQQPK
+3579 
-3591 YQPPI
+3591 
-3596 QPQTPPIVLKPGSP
+3596 
-3610 PIYVQP
+3610 
-3616 STISKPQPPKSPPT
+3616 
-3630 KKPESPKFKVKTF
+3630 
-3643 QQESGY
+3643 
-3649 MADTDEPLQQKAS
+3649 
-3662 NITIQKSFG
+3662 
-3671 KHDGSTSST
+3671 
-3680 SSSHM
+3680 
-3685 ESRTSYSESKS
+3685 
-3696 EYFESKSYHSHQ
+3696 
-3708 QQQKKEISS
+3708 
-3717 FVPITTITTP
+3717 
-3727 SPSSFPSQKPT
+3727 
-3738 PQQRTSFV
+3738 
-3746 EKTYSSSS
+3746 
-3754 GTEPTKLK
+3754 
-3762 TSKETVF
+3762 ETVF
-3769 TTDHSTHRKMESTRK
+3769 TTDHSSHRKMETTRK
-3784 VQGPSPSPS
+3784 VHGPSPSPS
-3793 KFVKGEFRE
+3793 RFVKGEFRE

-3818 PRTTIETDDR
+3818 PRTTVETDDR

-3841 KSKEPI
+3841 KLKEPI
-3847 VSTLQ
+3847 VSS
-3852 PDKIIEKT
+3852 PADKIIEETSSSSYDKRT
-3860 STKEQYEQ
+3860 STMKDFEQ
-3868 DNRMEDRSM
+3868 DNRIEDRS
-3877 IVTTP
+3877 IVTP

-3952 FGDKQKSSSDLG
+3952 FGDTQKSTTSDLG
-3964 SSMDD
+3964 SPIDHT
-3969 STKKQQQ
+3969 TKTQKQP

-4006 IKPKWAPADSDSE
+4006 IRPKWAPADSDSE

-4055 PPTPSSTMKRQTSMT
+4055 PPPPTMKRQTSMT
-4070 QLRDDIRTSK
+4070 QLRDEIRTSK
-4080 LESTKFQQ
+4080 LESNKFQQ
-4088 QPFTRHDESMLQPG
+4088 QPFSRHDESILQPG

-4111 RTDVK
+4111 RTDVVK

-4211 GKKTITSTNKTI
+4211 GKKTLTSTNKTI

-4244 ENGYAKKESSN
+4244 ENGYAKKGTGM
-4255 ISSSR
+4255 SSSSTR
-4260 ATKSTKFGPSKTVK
+4260 STKSAKFGPSKTVK

-4289 KNARRRYPGFGGDN
+4289 KNSRRRYPGVGGDST
-4303 TTMPAPPSLVIPCS
+4303 TTMPPPPSLVIPCS

-4416 ILWSKDGRIIENSTN
+4416 ILWSKDGRIIENSSN